1 MDISPYA
8 DTREG
13 ALEEALHSEACAMD
27 GEEGNEHCIC
37 RAPRARILVLSPGLV
52 EAKIP
57 VVFCLACNRVPVGK
71 EQLEAGRFEVV
82 IAARIDER

>member
-27 GEEGNEHCIC
+27 GEESIAFAGLP
-37 RAPRARILVLSPGLV
+37 APASLSFPQVL
-52 EAKIP
+52 
-57 VVFCLACNRVPVGK
+57 
-71 EQLEAGRFEVV
+71 
-82 IAARIDER
+82 